1 MSDIDGG
8 AAAPAD
14 SQAVATNDPVIAATP
29 NPVSAEPLPEPVV
42 DPKAAKP
49 EVKPEAIKDK
59 EPKPAVSTRDALR
72 KAAEK
77 VAADSKEP
85 AKDQKP
91 TENAAPIKD
100 EGQPRADDGKFAP
113 KEPAQDAK
121 PAEPAKDAA
130 KPASDAT
137 KPVADAKPAAE
148 QKPTSEPAK
157 PAEAAKETLPS
168 YTASPPPKRF
178 SPDAKDAWASAPE
191 PVRAEVARMERELT
205 AGFEKHRAGAEAFE
219 SVREFDE
226 MAKQSGTDLKTAL
239 TNYTNMEKV
248 LRADPLKGLELICQ
262 NAGLSLRDVAAHVM
276 GQTPEEHASKSDA
289 TIRELRAEIT
299 SLKQQVGTVASSF
312 EQQRTQTAQQKVEAF
327 AADPAHAR
335 PQSKRTRKS
344 CRSPSK
350 IDRRAIRTLV
360 SNSNALLAVLKA
372 QGPVADLLGPAHPRT
387 PALQQDRLGGL
398 VQRLR
403 LPQPRAGRTV
413 QRRRIHAEDV
423 RRCRHARQRGHPQQP
438 GLAQLKDVMEA
449 HIAAAEQELED
460 VVDASLHSN
469 GTGFGGKELGGLQ
482 LAIPTRPTPAP
493 MAAFR
498 ASTTRSGARRRST

>member
-1 MSDIDGG
+1 MNIDGG

-14 SQAVATNDPVIAATP
+14 SAPVASNEPVIAPTP

-42 DPKAAKP
+42 DPKSAKP

-113 KEPAQDAK
+113 KEPAKDAK

-130 KPASDAT
+130 KPAADAP
-137 KPVADAKPAAE
+137 KPVVDAKPAAE
-148 QKPTSEPAK
+148 PKPASEPAK
-157 PAEAAKETLPS
+157 PAEAAKEALPS

-205 AGFEKHRAGAEAFE
+205 AGFEKHRTGAEAFE

-335 PQSKRTRKS
+335 FEELSDDIAFFMKSGRTKDLAEAYQLAERLNPAPVKVQAEAPAASAAPVIELPKPDLAAQTAKGSKSVTG
-344 CRSPSK
+344 SPSPGSSPTNQRPSTSIK
-350 IDRRAIRTLV
+350 EAIRRA
-360 SNSNALLAVLKA
+360 
-372 QGPVADLLGPAHPRT
+372 
-387 PALQQDRLGGL
+387 
-398 VQRLR
+398 
-403 LPQPRAGRTV
+403 
-413 QRRRIHAEDV
+413 
-423 RRCRHARQRGHPQQP
+423 
-438 GLAQLKDVMEA
+438 
-449 HIAAAEQELED
+449 AAA
-460 VVDASLHSN
+460 V
-469 GTGFGGKELGGLQ
+469 
-482 LAIPTRPTPAP
+482 
-493 MAAFR
+493 
-498 ASTTRSGARRRST
+498 